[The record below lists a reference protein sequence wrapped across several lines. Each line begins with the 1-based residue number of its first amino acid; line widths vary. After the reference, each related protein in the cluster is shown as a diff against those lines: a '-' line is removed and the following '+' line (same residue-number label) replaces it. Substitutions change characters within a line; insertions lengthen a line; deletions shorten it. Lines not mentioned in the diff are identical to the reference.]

1 MVKIAAVKH
10 LKRVFS
16 HLERDS
22 KKQAENFFR
31 DFFTKR
37 QQKMGQCHQQGFSLI
52 RNLEKFIVS
61 SIIVRSLFPTW
72 IAIHF

>member
-1 MVKIAAVKH
+1 MVKIAAVEH

-31 DFFTKR
+31 DFFTNR
-37 QQKMGQCHQQGFSLI
+37 QQKMVKTISGHSTF
-52 RNLEKFIVS
+52 NKN
-61 SIIVRSLFPTW
+61 IIL
-72 IAIHF
+72 